1 MEKDRFL
8 HIRNEVEQ
16 GREDVFVSH
25 PATDEG
31 GIVLRCDQEQLVV
44 KTGAGENRHW
54 DYRECE
60 EVLSRREIFPYR

>member
-1 MEKDRFL
+1 MEKERFL
-8 HIRNEVEQ
+8 HLRNEVEQ

-31 GIVLRCDQEQLVV
+31 GVVMNCEGEQLLV
-44 KTGAGENRHW
+44 KTRDGEDRQW

-60 EVLSRREIFPYR
+60 EVLSRRGIFPYR